1 MSEFAC
7 NLPRKFI
14 SFRHLGFE
22 SSAHDVSKERES
34 ENPQNVEDVVG
45 ASTVE
50 VGETSNSPAIV
61 KSVLQI
67 FPVSSGVGMSGG
79 VENDHELT
87 VAEKDCVMT
96 SSEEDMDNFN
106 AFVNEKLQFMSE
118 QGLEQLVGDES
129 MNVEEVLGGNLAA
142 VSIHNVESKGTVG
155 LEVDQG
161 STTSVCPG
169 LTSNANVEEGSCE
182 VFSRGRDEMD
192 RFLREELG
200 GSRVTSTPVKG
211 LWPIYSKRR
220 SSVLGEHGAPPCK
233 SIRFGVTDAIGSIE
247 GRNLSRSGITEA
259 SGGMEGS
266 DFTSGGFSSLEA
278 IAKKRADE
286 RDRGLFELSSGDCMV
301 RVPQVESIVEE
312 ERVGGE
318 RSRYYPSQSAKS
330 LLKDFFELNP
340 PTHLDPSH
348 PTTSFSAGQ
357 MIQFARAVGLEVS
370 LASYGMLADL
380 LLKARVGGGVQPVG
394 SRNSIGRSPFPSVA
408 GSSWGDS
415 IASKTNYSLP
425 TVTETDVSNV
435 VDGGELLQE
444 PCSSKQ
450 ADASLAAG
458 HVGAEKPGSDSL
470 KTLHEIK
477 RSEKKKRQS
486 KMWKWSREGC
496 QNPLL
501 PAGDD
506 KGGYVFTE
514 ELLELAPFA
523 KAFATGPDDP
533 LNNRY
538 SFYCMLC
545 KRNISMRTRGLYEL
559 KRHFQRDCLFRADQ
573 LLREKICPGKDRGRD
588 GRVLYGSKLE
598 AEREVYMELDL
609 PELSHKRPLYYD
621 VLEGKPFT
629 FTTMEDRIRV
639 QINLLTI
646 FLRSGGKLWALEDY
660 WTQVGVATGHSASMA
675 DFNWSPAR
683 ISVSNF
689 DFL

>member
-1 MSEFAC
+1 
-7 NLPRKFI
+7 
-14 SFRHLGFE
+14 
-22 SSAHDVSKERES
+22 
-34 ENPQNVEDVVG
+34 
-45 ASTVE
+45 
-50 VGETSNSPAIV
+50 
-61 KSVLQI
+61 
-67 FPVSSGVGMSGG
+67 MSGE

-96 SSEEDMDNFN
+96 SSEEDMDDLN
-106 AFVNEKLQFMSE
+106 AFVNEKLHFMSE
-118 QGLEQLVGDES
+118 QVLEKLVGDES
-129 MNVEEVLGGNLAA
+129 MNVEEVLSGNLAA
-142 VSIHNVESKGTVG
+142 VSSHNVEFKGTVG

-161 STTSVCPG
+161 RTTSVCPG

-192 RFLREELG
+192 RILREELG

-247 GRNLSRSGITEA
+247 GGNLSRSGITEA

-266 DFTSGGFSSLEA
+266 DFTIGGFSTLEA
-278 IAKKRADE
+278 IAKRRADE
-286 RDRGLFELSSGDCMV
+286 RDRGLFKLSSGDGMV

-330 LLKDFFELNP
+330 MLKDFFELNL

-348 PTTSFSAGQ
+348 PTTSFSADQ

-370 LASYGMLADL
+370 LASYGMLEDL

-450 ADASLAAG
+450 ADSRLAAG
-458 HVGAEKPGSDSL
+458 HVGPEKPGSDSL

-486 KMWKWSREGC
+486 KMWKWSREGR

-514 ELLELAPFA
+514 EMLELAPFA
-523 KAFATGPDDP
+523 KVFATGPDDP
-533 LNNRY
+533 LKNRY

-559 KRHFQRDCLFRADQ
+559 KRHFQRDCHFRADQ
-573 LLREKICPGKDRGRD
+573 RLREKICPGKVRGRD

-598 AEREVYMELDL
+598 VEREVYMELDL
-609 PELSHKRPLYYD
+609 PELSHKRPFYYD

-629 FTTMEDRIRV
+629 FTTEEDRNRV
-639 QINLLTI
+639 QINFLTI
-646 FLRSGGKLWALEDY
+646 FLRSGGQDYLEDY

-689 DFL
+689 DFV

>member
-1 MSEFAC
+1 MSEFAG

-22 SSAHDVSKERES
+22 SSAHDVPKERES

-50 VGETSNSPAIV
+50 VGETSNSPAEV
-61 KSVLQI
+61 MSVLQNVI
-67 FPVSSGVGMSGG
+67 GSSGVGMSGE
-79 VENDHELT
+79 VENAHELT

-96 SSEEDMDNFN
+96 SSEEDLDDLN
-106 AFVNEKLQFMSE
+106 AFVKEKLQFLSE

-129 MNVEEVLGGNLAA
+129 MNVEEVLSGNLAA
-142 VSIHNVESKGTVG
+142 VSSHNVESKGTVG

-161 STTSVCPG
+161 RTTSVCPG

-182 VFSRGRDEMD
+182 VFFRRRDEMD
-192 RFLREELG
+192 RILREELG

-247 GRNLSRSGITEA
+247 CGNLSRSDITEA

-266 DFTSGGFSSLEA
+266 DFISGGFSTLEA
-278 IAKKRADE
+278 IAKRRADE
-286 RDRGLFELSSGDCMV
+286 RDRGLFELSSGDGMV
-301 RVPQVESIVEE
+301 RVQQVESIVKE

-318 RSRYYPSQSAKS
+318 RSRYYPIQSAKS

-340 PTHLDPSH
+340 PTHLNPSH
-348 PTTSFSAGQ
+348 PTTSFSADQ
-357 MIQFARAVGLEVS
+357 MIQFARAVGLKVS
-370 LASYGMLADL
+370 LASYGMLEDL

-408 GSSWGDS
+408 GPSWGDS

-435 VDGGELLQE
+435 VDGGELLQV
-444 PCSSKQ
+444 PCSCKQ
-450 ADASLAAG
+450 ADARLAAG
-458 HVGAEKPGSDSL
+458 HVSAEKPGSDSL
-470 KTLHEIK
+470 KNLHEIK

-486 KMWKWSREGC
+486 KMWKWSREGR

-501 PAGDD
+501 PAGDE

-514 ELLELAPFA
+514 EMLELAPFA
-523 KAFATGPDDP
+523 KVFATGPDDP
-533 LNNRY
+533 LKNGY

-559 KRHFQRDCLFRADQ
+559 KRHFQRDCHFRADQ
-573 LLREKICPGKDRGRD
+573 RLKEKICSGKVRGRD

-598 AEREVYMELDL
+598 VEREVYMELDL
-609 PELSHKRPLYYD
+609 PELSQKRPFYYD

-629 FTTMEDRIRV
+629 FTTEEDRIRV

-646 FLRSGGKLWALEDY
+646 FLRSGGQLWALEDY
-660 WTQVGVATGHSASMA
+660 WTQAGVATGHSASMA
-675 DFNWSPAR
+675 DFNWSPAC